1 MKKFKVGIIGHTGR
15 GNYGHSLDQSFIDNE
30 YADIVALTDFNE
42 IEGIKKAM
50 DLNATYYSQQTM
62 MFKSEDLDIVVIAPR
77 YTDCHYS
84 LVKEALLNNCHV
96 LCEKPF
102 VQDLKQVDELI
113 SLAKEK
119 NLKIA
124 VSLPFSYEDRFNQ
137 LRSMIKR
144 NIIGEI
150 YKMEGICKHDHRGGG
165 EDFAILGPH
174 FADMMLRIVGDPKIG
189 YGFISKK
196 GVSINQNDFIDGNE
210 GLGKIAGDN
219 IFASYQFKNGIIG
232 IIQSKKLDILERS
245 EQPYS
250 LFIYGESGIL
260 VVRAP
265 YADHSI
271 WHYPAP
277 FINNSSNIQW
287 SKIKTSHVDTYGDY
301 QKMVASDLIL
311 SIQQN
316 KEPKSNAKTFRKV
329 LEMLLMPYYSQ
340 IGNKL
345 ISFPISEREHPY
357 YLNEDSSHEF
367 K

>member
-30 YADIVALTDFNE
+30 YADIVSLTDFNE
-42 IEGIKKAM
+42 IEGIKKAK
-50 DLNATYYSQQTM
+50 DWNVNYYSHQTM
-62 MFKSEDLDIVVIAPR
+62 MFNSEELDIVVIAPR

-84 LVKEALLNNCHV
+84 LVQEALLNNCHV

-102 VQDLKQVDELI
+102 VQDLKQAEELI
-113 SLAKEK
+113 SFATEK

-137 LRSMIKR
+137 LRNLVEKDL
-144 NIIGEI
+144 IGKI
-150 YKMEGICKHDHRGGG
+150 HKIEGICKHDHRGGG

-174 FADMMLRIVGDPKIG
+174 FADMMLRIVGDPIVG
-189 YGFISKK
+189 YGFISKN
-196 GVSINQNDFIDGNE
+196 GVSINKNDFIDGNE

-232 IIQSKKLDILERS
+232 TIQSKKLNILERS

-250 LFIYGESGIL
+250 LYIHGERGIL

-277 FINNSSNIQW
+277 FINNSTNIQW
-287 SKIKTSHVDTYGDY
+287 SKIETSHVDTYGDY
-301 QKMVASDLIL
+301 QKMVAEDLIL
-311 SIQQN
+311 SIQQD
-316 KEPKSNAKTFRKV
+316 KEPKSSAKTFRKV

-340 IGNKL
+340 LGSKL

-357 YLNEDSSHEF
+357 YLNGVLSNDI